1 MTPPKTYVRDPNNL
15 FGFAGFT
22 PTVPESDS
30 SDDDANPR
38 VTTPPVNFVDLE
50 RSYLSG
56 ITNFQ
61 RRITNPKPEP
71 KKPEK
76 DPFALNKISFDLND
90 ILKRYN
96 HIVPESESSSTE
108 EEPEL
113 EVESS
118 DEPAEPADK

>member
-1 MTPPKTYVRDPNNL
+1 MAPKKTYGRDPNNL

-22 PTVPESDS
+22 PTVAESES
-30 SDDDANPR
+30 SDDDANPQ

-50 RSYLSG
+50 RSYLSV

-61 RRITNPKPEP
+61 RRVTKPKPEP

-76 DPFALNKISFDLND
+76 DPFALNKISFDLNS
-90 ILKRYN
+90 ILKKYN

-108 EEPEL
+108 EELEPE
-113 EVESS
+113 EESS
-118 DEPAEPADK
+118 DKPAEPADE

>member
-1 MTPPKTYVRDPNNL
+1 MAPPKTYGRDPNNL

-22 PTVPESDS
+22 PTFAESES
-30 SDDDANPR
+30 SDDDATPK

-56 ITNFQ
+56 ITNYQ
-61 RRITNPKPEP
+61 RRVTNPKPEP

-90 ILKRYN
+90 ILKRYSN
-96 HIVPESESSSTE
+96 LVSESSSTE
-108 EEPEL
+108 EEPEPS
-113 EVESS
+113 EES
-118 DEPAEPADK
+118 